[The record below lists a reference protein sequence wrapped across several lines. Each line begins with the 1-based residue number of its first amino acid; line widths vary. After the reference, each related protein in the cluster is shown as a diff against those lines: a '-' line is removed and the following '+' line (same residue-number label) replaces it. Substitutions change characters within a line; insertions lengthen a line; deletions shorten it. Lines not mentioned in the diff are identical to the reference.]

1 MNEREKI
8 LEFTI
13 SVFETY
19 KIALTKYGPS
29 EEVTKMY
36 RTSWET
42 LVKLCKE
49 LDIPWHEEYKAR
61 HELYIAKKR

>member
-13 SVFETY
+13 SEYETY
-19 KIALTKYGPS
+19 KISLEKYGS
-29 EEVTKMY
+29 SDDVTKMF

-61 HELYIAKKR
+61 R

>member
-13 SVFETY
+13 SEYETY
-19 KIALTKYGPS
+19 IIALKKYGS
-29 EEVTKMY
+29 SDDVTKMFH
-36 RTSWET
+36 TSWET
-42 LVKLCKE
+42 LAKLCKE

-61 HELYIAKKR
+61 H